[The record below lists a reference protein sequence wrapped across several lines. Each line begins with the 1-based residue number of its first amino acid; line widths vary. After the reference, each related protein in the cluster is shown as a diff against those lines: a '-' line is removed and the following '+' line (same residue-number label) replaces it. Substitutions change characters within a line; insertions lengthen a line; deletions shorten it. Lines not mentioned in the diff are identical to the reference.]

1 MRYRLLDTLRGFS
14 LVSMFLYHTCWNLV
28 NIYGF
33 NWPWFVK
40 TEGYLWQQSIC
51 WLFIFISGFCMSL
64 KPEEKPWSAVCK
76 RGLTVMICGVLVT
89 VLTLVFM
96 PQSKIIFGVLFF
108 LGFSIILTVW
118 LQPLLKKIPA
128 RAGLLSS
135 TILLFI
141 FRNINYGNLGFE
153 NIILYRLPDFLYEHG
168 MLGTFLGLQDKN
180 FSSAD
185 YFSFIPWYFLFIKG
199 YFICRVILKHREAKG
214 LTGLPD
220 VFHKG
225 IPVLETL
232 GQHSLLFYM
241 LHQPVILLILSL
253 LLKPAL

>member
-64 KPEEKPWSAVCK
+64 KPDEKPWSAVTK

-118 LQPLLKKIPA
+118 LQPLLQKIPA

-220 VFHKG
+220 VFRKG

>member
-1 MRYRLLDTLRGFS
+1 M
-14 LVSMFLYHTCWNLV
+14 
-28 NIYGF
+28 
-33 NWPWFVK
+33 
-40 TEGYLWQQSIC
+40 
-51 WLFIFISGFCMSL
+51 
-64 KPEEKPWSAVCK
+64 VC
-76 RGLTVMICGVLVT
+76 GILVT

-118 LQPLLKKIPA
+118 LQPLLQKIPA
-128 RAGLLSS
+128 RKGLLSS

-141 FRNINYGNLGFE
+141 FRNINDGNLGFE

-199 YFICRVILKHREAKG
+199 YFICQVILKHREAKG

-241 LHQPVILLILSL
+241 LHQPVILLILAFIL
-253 LLKPAL
+253 

>member
-1 MRYRLLDTLRGFS
+1 
-14 LVSMFLYHTCWNLV
+14 
-28 NIYGF
+28 
-33 NWPWFVK
+33 
-40 TEGYLWQQSIC
+40 
-51 WLFIFISGFCMSL
+51 MSL
-64 KPEEKPWSAVCK
+64 KPDEKPLSAVCK
-76 RGLTVMICGVLVT
+76 RGLAVMICGILVT
-89 VLTLVFM
+89 VATLVFS

-108 LGFSIILTVW
+108 LGFSIILTAC

-141 FRNINYGNLGFE
+141 FRNINDGNLGFE

-199 YFICRVILKHREAKG
+199 YFICRVILKHRAAKG

-232 GQHSLLFYM
+232 GQHSLLVYM
-241 LHQPVILLILSL
+241 LHQPVILLILSFI
-253 LLKPAL
+253 LKPAM